1 MSDRWRGSRRAWVA
15 GWRWCVGMA
24 LLAGTAGAQLTGA
37 NKTPGSS
44 GTDVVTLHETVRL
57 VVETVTVKDKQ
68 GKSVPG
74 LTKKDFTVTEDGV
87 PQAISFCEYQSL
99 PEVPDKPLPELTTH
113 QAEEDIKIYN
123 KLSHEQIAGEA
134 PGQVMYQDK
143 RLMALYF
150 DMLAMPNPTDQMR
163 ALEAA
168 QKFVRQNMTPSDLV
182 SIMRFAGNGVEVL
195 QDFTGDRNRLLSIL
209 ETMVVGEGQ
218 GNDESTSDDSASD
231 TGSAFGQD
239 DSEFNIFTTDR
250 QLAALQTAAE
260 MLGRLNEKKELVY
273 FAAGL
278 NLNGLD
284 NQAQMHATED
294 AAIRSGVSFWAVDAR
309 GLVAM
314 APMGDATRGS
324 PGSAAMYSGGS
335 ATALTSSFQRSQ
347 DTLYAI
353 AGDTGG
359 KAFLDNNDLS
369 QGIVA
374 AQKAVSNYY
383 IVGYYSTNTTLNG
396 KFRKVKITV
405 NPPVVDVA
413 LDYRQGY
420 FAGKEWGKFNTADK
434 ERQLEDALMQ
444 GDPWTD
450 LTVALELNYFQLN
463 RAEYYLPIMVK
474 IPGSELVLAKKRGA
488 DVAAIDFVGEIKDDY
503 GGTTVTNIRDHID
516 AKLSDQTAA
525 ELATRPIEYSS
536 GYTLLPGKYTIKVL
550 ARDDATGHIGTFQTT
565 FVIPNLN
572 KETKRVP
579 ISSVV
584 LSGQRVP
591 MTDAIYNASKGKEQA
606 KEVAA
611 DPLVQNGAKLIPSVT
626 RVFSKGKSLYVYLQA
641 YEGSGTAAPAAAAGT
656 NPTGTPGAGASAA
669 AASAKPLIAFVSF
682 YQAGAKVFETQPEEV
697 TPEPNTKLQVTPLS
711 FTIDLSPLKPGK
723 YDCQVTVLDPDGGKG
738 AFWQA
743 PILVVQ

>member
-1 MSDRWRGSRRAWVA
+1 MSDRWRGSRRARVA
-15 GWRWCVGMA
+15 GVGCVGMA

-231 TGSAFGQD
+231 TGAAFGQD

>member
-1 MSDRWRGSRRAWVA
+1 
-15 GWRWCVGMA
+15 VGMA

-420 FAGKEWGKFNTADK
+420 FAGKEWGKMGTADK

-669 AASAKPLIAFVSF
+669 SASAKPLIAFVSF

>member
-1 MSDRWRGSRRAWVA
+1 MAAAV
-15 GWRWCVGMA
+15 CVGLG

-57 VVETVTVKDKQ
+57 VIETVTAKDKA
-68 GKSVPG
+68 GKTITG
-74 LTKKDFTVTEDGV
+74 LTAKDFTLTEDGV
-87 PQAISFCEYQSL
+87 PQKISFCEFQSL
-99 PEVPDKPLPELTTH
+99 PEVSDKPLPALTTH
-113 QAEEDIKIYN
+113 QAEENIKIYN

-134 PGQVMYQDK
+134 PGQIMYKDK

-168 QKFVRQNMTPSDLV
+168 QKFVRQNMTPADLV

-195 QDFTGDRNRLLSIL
+195 QDFTNDRDRLLSIL

-218 GNDESTSDDSASD
+218 GNDESTSDDSAAD
-231 TGSAFGQD
+231 TGAAFGQD

-260 MLGRLNEKKELVY
+260 MLSRLNEKKELIY

-284 NQAQMHATED
+284 NQAQLHATED
-294 AAIRSGVSFWAVDAR
+294 AAIKSGVSFWTVDAR
-309 GLVAM
+309 GLVAS
-314 APMGDATRGS
+314 APMGNATQ
-324 PGSAAMYSGGS
+324 GSAGGQAMYTGGS
-335 ATALTSSFQRSQ
+335 STAMTSGFQRSQ

-374 AQKAVSNYY
+374 AQKAVSDYY
-383 IVGYYSTNTTLNG
+383 IIGYYTQNTALNG
-396 KFRKVKITV
+396 KFRKVKVTV
-405 NPPVVDVA
+405 GENA
-413 LDYRQGY
+413 EAKLDYQQGY

-450 LTVALELNYFQLN
+450 LTVAVEINYFQLN
-463 RAEYYLPIMVK
+463 KAEYYLPIMVK

-488 DVAAIDFVGEIKDDY
+488 DTASIDFVGEIKDDY
-503 GGTTVTNIRDHID
+503 GGTTVENIRDHVD
-516 AKLSDQTAA
+516 FKVSDKTAE
-525 ELATRPIEYSS
+525 ELAKRPLYSSS

-550 ARDDATGHIGTFQTT
+550 VRDDATGKIGTFQTT
-565 FVIPNLN
+565 FLIPNLN

-584 LSGQRVP
+584 LSSQRTP
-591 MTDAIYNASKGKEQA
+591 MTQAVYNASKGKEQA
-606 KEVAA
+606 KEIAA
-611 DPLVQNGAKLIPSVT
+611 DPLIQNGEKLIPSVT
-626 RVFSKGKSLYVYLQA
+626 RVFNKGRSLFVYLQA
-641 YEGSGTAAPAAAAGT
+641 YEAPLTAPTAPATAALGADSK
-656 NPTGTPGAGASAA
+656 PGAPPATQVSAI
-669 AASAKPLIAFVSF
+669 STVQPLIAFVSF
-682 YQAGAKVFETQPEEV
+682 FQNGTKVFETQPQEV
-697 TPEPNTKLQVTPLS
+697 QPQPNTKLQIVPLN
-711 FTIDLSPLKPGK
+711 FTIDLSALAAGK
-723 YDCQVTVLDPDGGKG
+723 YDCQVTVLDPSGGKG

-743 PILVVQ
+743 PIMLVQ